1 MHASAAHAR
10 DQDSL
15 MKTFITDDFLLHGET
30 ARTLYHVYAAPQP
43 IIDYHCHLQPDQ
55 IAANRTFDN
64 LHQIWLEG
72 DHYKWRAMRTNGIA
86 ETYLTGSASERE
98 KFQAFAATVTKALR
112 NPLYHWTHLELLRY
126 FGIDDLLNESS
137 AEAIWCEANRQLPHM
152 PVHHLLTQSKVE
164 VVCTTDDPAD
174 SLEFHEAI
182 RSHGSL
188 RTKVYPTFRPD
199 KVFTVDQ
206 PSIFRAWIEKL
217 SNAGG
222 MDATSFDG
230 LLSALRKRH
239 DDFHALG
246 SRLSDHGMSALDAQ
260 DCTPEEAAKI
270 FDRALSGQAVAPT
283 EAAMFRSF
291 MMLFFGHLDAEKG
304 WTKQLHIGVRR
315 NNNTRLFRSIG
326 ADAGFDSIDDKPQA
340 SGLAK
345 YLDDLDRDNRL
356 PKTILYNLNPAD
368 NYLFGTMTGN
378 FQDGSVAGKVQFG
391 SGWWFLDQK
400 EGMEWQ
406 INALSNLGLLS
417 RFVGMLTDSR
427 SFLSYTRHEYFRR
440 ILCNLIGSDVDRG
453 ELPRDMGLLGAMVV
467 DVCYGN
473 ASRFF
478 GFELPTATTASSSS
492 S

>member
-1 MHASAAHAR
+1 
-10 DQDSL
+10 
-15 MKTFITDDFLLHGET
+15 MKTFITDDFLLHSET
-30 ARTLYHVYAAPQP
+30 ARALYHLYAAPQP
-43 IIDYHCHLQPDQ
+43 IIDYHCHLAPDQ
-55 IAANRTFDN
+55 IAANRTFEN

-72 DHYKWRAMRTNGIA
+72 DHYKWRAMRTNGID
-86 ETYLTGSASERE
+86 EKYLTGSATERE
-98 KFQAFAATVTKALR
+98 KFQAFAATVPKAVR

-126 FGIDDLLNESS
+126 FGIDDLLDESS
-137 AEAIWCEANRQLPHM
+137 AEAIWSEAHRQLPNM
-152 PVHHLLTQSKVE
+152 PVHHLLTQSNVE

-174 SLEFHEAI
+174 SLEFHEKI
-182 RSHGSL
+182 RTDGTL

-206 PSIFRAWIEKL
+206 PTIFRAWIEKL
-217 SNAGG
+217 SNTSSV
-222 MDATSFDG
+222 DATSFDG
-230 LLSALRKRH
+230 LLAALRKRH
-239 DDFHALG
+239 DDFHAVG

-260 DCTPEEAAKI
+260 DCSDEEAAKI
-270 FDRALSGQAVAPT
+270 FDSAMSGKVVSPT
-283 EAAMFRSF
+283 EASMFRSY

-315 NNNTRLFRSIG
+315 NNNTRLFRAIG

-340 SGLAK
+340 AGLAK

-440 ILCNLIGSDVDRG
+440 ILCNLIGRDVDRG
-453 ELPRDMGLLGAMVV
+453 ELPRDMELLGSLVV
-467 DVCYGN
+467 DICYGN

-478 GFELPTATTASSSS
+478 GFELPKASPAADRSH
-492 S
+492 